1 MAGTRAR
8 RGDGRSRDPRPL
20 RPRHLEQHPTLRGRE
35 PAPQP
40 ERGEAERDRARG
52 GTWHARHPSTRPA
65 RRARLAAR
73 EAQRRGLHWGVAKDA
88 ETPDND
94 EEMAADTR
102 IPENPF
108 TEDAAAGESS
118 DSISSLSKAIQ
129 EHLDLKQRNAGLDT
143 TMPLDRYSLED
154 PFENHP
160 LFKSEE
166 QARLEET
173 LEGVEA
179 PTSESQAPWPGRG
192 GRTRGP
198 RARRGPL
205 GSLARLRLGR
215 VVRTTGAR
223 SQLVSRA

>member
-1 MAGTRAR
+1 M
-8 RGDGRSRDPRPL
+8 
-20 RPRHLEQHPTLRGRE
+20 
-35 PAPQP
+35 PAIL
-40 ERGEAERDRARG
+40 
-52 GTWHARHPSTRPA
+52 STRPA

-108 TEDAAAGESS
+108 TEDAAAGEGS
-118 DSISSLSKAIQ
+118 DGISSLSKAIQ

-160 LFKSEE
+160 LFKTEE

-173 LEGVEA
+173 LDGVEA
-179 PTSESQAPWPGRG
+179 PTSESQAPWPGQEEAPEG
-192 GRTRGP
+192 PALDEGLWGR
-198 RARRGPL
+198 
-205 GSLARLRLGR
+205 
-215 VVRTTGAR
+215 
-223 SQLVSRA
+223 SRDFDWGE